1 MENSEIEAL
10 IELMDRSG
18 LSELEIE
25 KENFR
30 ISLKKNTQTIPAT
43 TIIPAM
49 PQTLPVSSKQSTT
62 TETVSVA
69 DNCHVVKSPMVG
81 TFYAASSPDSDPF
94 VHVGSNVEK
103 DSVLCILEAM
113 KVMNEIQ
120 SEVKGIIREILI
132 KNGQPVEFGQPLF
145 KIEVL

>member
-62 TETVSVA
+62 TATVSVA

>member
-120 SEVKGIIREILI
+120 SEVKGIIRDILV

>member
-30 ISLKKNTQTIPAT
+30 ISLKKNAQIIPAT
-43 TIIPAM
+43 NIM
-49 PQTLPVSSKQSTT
+49 PTMTQSLPIQAEKTLITDT
-62 TETVSVA
+62 LAVA
-69 DNCHVVKSPMVG
+69 DNYHVIKSPMVG
-81 TFYAASSPDSDPF
+81 TFYAASSPDNEPF
-94 VHVGSNVEK
+94 VHVGSNIEK

-120 SEVKGIIREILI
+120 SEIKGIVREILV

-145 KIEVL
+145 KIELA